1 MLELRKELNLKKV
14 MKFEALVK
22 EKEPVI
28 FNTNV
33 FKTAKLAMTESE
45 IKAEED
51 KVKSLADY
59 LKETAIPNLI
69 KNLQKNEGS
78 PTDS

>member
-1 MLELRKELNLKKV
+1 M
-14 MKFEALVK
+14 K
-22 EKEPVI
+22 EKEPVV

-33 FKTAKLAMTESE
+33 FKTAKLAMPEAE
-45 IKAEED
+45 VKAEED
-51 KVKSLADY
+51 KVKALAVY

-69 KNLQKNEGS
+69 KNLQKNEGT